1 MKNVL
6 LMMAG
11 ACVFAAGA
19 AVTPAS
25 IFGDGMVLQRDK
37 PVRVWGKAAAGEAV
51 TVAFAGRTAQTQAAA
66 DGAWRVELPAFA
78 ASKEG
83 RTLEIKG
90 ATNAVSFKDI
100 LVGEVWFVCGQSN
113 TECPLWGNNPH
124 FRDAFGASTAMM
136 QKKRC
141 VRFAR
146 TSNYRW
152 STTPKTAFDQ
162 KVEWKEFTREN
173 LMQGSSFSAM
183 GAYYALELYSALD
196 IPVAVIGSYWGGTRI
211 EPWTPR
217 CGFESVPTCKTEA
230 AHQPNRQDRRGH
242 QQPMVLWNEQVA
254 PWTPFQIRGFI
265 WYQGCSNAGE
275 YGHYCDL
282 MHALYNG
289 WAKAFANPDLKLY
302 FVQLA
307 PWGFGDIAKIQEAQ
321 AKFAAE
327 EKNAGMAVINDWGNL
342 ADIHPNNKL
351 VVGKRLALHALKKD
365 YGFADIVADS
375 PTLKTWKIEGDRFVL
390 SFNDANGWS
399 LYDPNWTPDN
409 GFEIAGA
416 DGKWVKAQIVNLSV
430 DRRSNRSGGVINGR
444 DLIVSAPG
452 VAAPK
457 KLRYLYSRPWFGA
470 VYSDAGLP
478 LGAFHIGD

>member
-1 MKNVL
+1 MKSVL

-11 ACVFAAGA
+11 ACVCAAGA

-37 PVRVWGKAAAGEAV
+37 PVRVWGTAAAGEAV
-51 TVAFAGRTAQTQAAA
+51 TVAFAGKTAQTKAAA

-254 PWTPFQIRGFI
+254 PWAPFQIRGFI

-375 PTLKTWKIEGDRFVL
+375 PTLKTWKIEGDRFIL
-390 SFNDANGWS
+390 SFNDANGWY
-399 LYDPNWTPDN
+399 LYNPNWTPDN